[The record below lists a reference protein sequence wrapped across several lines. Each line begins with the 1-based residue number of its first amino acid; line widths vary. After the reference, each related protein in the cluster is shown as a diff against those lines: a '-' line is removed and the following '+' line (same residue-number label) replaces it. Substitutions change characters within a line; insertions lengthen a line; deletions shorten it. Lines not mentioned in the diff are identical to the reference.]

1 MDERDRIIAKL
12 KAIEEYTF
20 AKAKSGDFW
29 SYCLYWNRDFFIK
42 RKFLKEVVDVLQLVH
57 DGYKTGTVV
66 KVAISM
72 PPRAGK
78 SFTTSLFCS
87 FMLGQFPEESI
98 MRNSCTSSLYEDL
111 SKSVR
116 SMVSDDRWK
125 RMFGIE
131 LRTKGVKTWALQTA
145 KMNSYF
151 GGGVGGTIIG
161 KGATM
166 LNISDDLYKDY
177 KDAISDLSNDRVI
190 SWADSARGSRQE
202 LGCCTIDIGTR
213 WRTNDIIGRG
223 LERNDYDAVI
233 CVPALTEEG
242 KSFCENVQTTEFYL
256 TEMSNIAP
264 EIWSAEYMQQ
274 PIEVKGRL
282 FTPDELMYYEEIPEG
297 EFEANLGVG
306 DIADEGSDFTSCPM
320 FKKYGDKW
328 YMYDVLFSKDKVEI
342 TQPILTGMIN
352 VNRVSRFRFE
362 SNNGG
367 KLYAQNVAKTVD
379 ADVTWIP
386 TTSNKES
393 RILNDSAWIKKH
405 VVFMANPQR
414 GSDYHKF
421 MEQLC
426 SYLKEGKNAHD
437 DAADSLSL
445 FCRFVESLGFN
456 RVKNDD
462 RGEWPSIPIS
472 LSQIKL

>member
-1 MDERDRIIAKL
+1 
-12 KAIEEYTF
+12 
-20 AKAKSGDFW
+20 
-29 SYCLYWNRDFFIK
+29 
-42 RKFLKEVVDVLQLVH
+42 
-57 DGYKTGTVV
+57 
-66 KVAISM
+66 
-72 PPRAGK
+72 
-78 SFTTSLFCS
+78 
-87 FMLGQFPEESI
+87 
-98 MRNSCTSSLYEDL
+98 
-111 SKSVR
+111 
-116 SMVSDDRWK
+116 
-125 RMFGIE
+125 
-131 LRTKGVKTWALQTA
+131 
-145 KMNSYF
+145 
-151 GGGVGGTIIG
+151 
-161 KGATM
+161 
-166 LNISDDLYKDY
+166 
-177 KDAISDLSNDRVI
+177 
-190 SWADSARGSRQE
+190 
-202 LGCCTIDIGTR
+202 
-213 WRTNDIIGRG
+213 
-223 LERNDYDAVI
+223 
-233 CVPALTEEG
+233 
-242 KSFCENVQTTEFYL
+242 
-256 TEMSNIAP
+256 
-264 EIWSAEYMQQ
+264 
-274 PIEVKGRL
+274 
-282 FTPDELMYYEEIPEG
+282 
-297 EFEANLGVG
+297 
-306 DIADEGSDFTSCPM
+306 M

-405 VVFMANPQR
+405 VVFMNNPQR